1 MSILFNQFTSLDEI
15 AGHLPDV
22 APPFAGIDSDT
33 AIIGDPHWR
42 RGFFMALQAAQFYC
56 PPDHPMIALAEWLL
70 DVGWEPMWRDNGSGS
85 PLGMAGGDCD
95 EFTGDALEK
104 AEAGAAVVWRFFAV
118 QPKSPAFPGI
128 F

>member
-85 PLGMAGGDCD
+85 PLGMAGGDSFLHKRLRYPGDD
-95 EFTGDALEK
+95 EDDGHDRRRDDA
-104 AEAGAAVVWRFFAV
+104 W
-118 QPKSPAFPGI
+118 S
-128 F
+128 